1 MSWLS
6 ALSHDHDRF
15 APFVTLAVGTMAS
28 LVALGSSLAVTIIG
42 WRQGNAARRAA
53 EAANTSAQAA
63 TRNAEAAILSAR
75 IAGHREVAKLRMGWM
90 ETLRNTLAEYHAT
103 LMTLEDGDYGA
114 DDEKEKGHDSSAR
127 DKLVLLGTQLDLLL
141 NQDNL
146 AQKELWDITDR
157 IYNLDSLEE
166 RQKEDKPLIE
176 AARRVLKQEWERVKK
191 EMREGD
197 FQA

>member
-6 ALSHDHDRF
+6 ELSHDHDRF

-28 LVALGSSLAVTIIG
+28 LVALAASLAATVIG

-53 EAANTSAQAA
+53 EAANTSAEAA
-63 TRNAEAAILSAR
+63 TKNAEAAILSAR
-75 IAGHREVAKLRMGWM
+75 IAGHREVAKLRIGWM

-103 LMTLEDGDYGA
+103 LMTLEDGNNDA
-114 DDEKEKGHDSSAR
+114 DDEMLKERHRMAR

-141 NQDNL
+141 NQDNI

-157 IYNLDSLEE
+157 IYNMDTSEE
-166 RQKEDKPLIE
+166 RQNEDKPLVE
-176 AARRVLKQEWERVKK
+176 AARKVLKQEWERVKK

-197 FQA
+197 FQS